1 MASDESTEADAIGED
16 SSAESTV
23 FDVTADYEQ
32 STLDYY
38 QNQFDIWVVEPFKI
52 LWSDYRGRFGIIVV
66 AFYILM
72 GTLGPV
78 IVPAPEPNQAGRL
91 IQPFENPS
99 HILGTD
105 GLGQD
110 LFGLMVHATPAMLK
124 MILSG
129 AIAGSVTGVI
139 LGIIAGYKGGW
150 TDKVI
155 MTWGDTIA
163 SIPGIPLL
171 ILLAAIIEPENP
183 FVIGI
188 ILNIT
193 GIAGASRGIRAQ
205 VLPLAEKEHV
215 EAARAQG
222 QSFSGLIVKEF
233 LPHLLP
239 LIFIGMLGGAVAVI
253 TASVALYFL
262 GILPF
267 TTQNW
272 GVVLNIAYQESGAM
286 YNPRARHWLLVP
298 LVTLTLLNIALTMLA
313 QAFDQVF
320 NPRVRARHRGR
331 KVEAEETDEEE
342 ATNVDS
348 ELIGGQ
354 MQQ

>member
-1 MASDESTEADAIGED
+1 MANDEPTETSSVAGEE
-16 SSAESTV
+16 SGESTV

-38 QNQFDIWVVEPFKI
+38 QGRLDKWVVEPFKI
-52 LWSDYRGRFGIIVV
+52 LWDDYRGRFGIIVV
-66 AFYILM
+66 SFYILM
-72 GTLGPV
+72 GTIGPV
-78 IVPAPEPNQAGRL
+78 IVPAPETNQAPRL
-91 IQPFENPS
+91 IQPFQNPNY
-99 HILGTD
+99 ILGTD

-110 LFGLMVHATPAMLK
+110 LFGLMVHATPDMLK

-129 AIAGSVTGVI
+129 AIAGSFTGVI

-150 TDKVI
+150 VDKAI

-163 SIPGIPLL
+163 SIPGLPLL
-171 ILLAAIIEPENP
+171 ILLAAIIEPKNP

-222 QSFSGLIVKEF
+222 QSLSSLIVKEF

-239 LIFIGMLGGAVAVI
+239 LIFMGLLGGAVGII
-253 TASVALYFL
+253 TASVGLYFL

-272 GVVLNIAYQESGAM
+272 GVVLNFAYQESGAM

-298 LVTLTLLNIALTMLA
+298 LATLVLLNIALTMLA
-313 QAFDQVF
+313 QSFDQVF

-331 KVEAEETDEEE
+331 QVEASEAEEDDSTDY
-342 ATNVDS
+342 DS
-348 ELIGGQ
+348 ELMGGQ